1 MTFAAPWVLAGLVF
15 AAVPIILHLLARRE
29 PPTVVFP
36 ATRYLADATRLHQ
49 RRLRL
54 EHLLLLILR
63 TLLIVA
69 LVLAAAG
76 PSWPTGGLG
85 AHPPTAAVIVLDHS
99 LSSGAIQAGQPVLET
114 LKEAARGVLGRAT
127 ADDRLWLLHA
137 DGIPRPGGAAD
148 LGAIVDTLTPS
159 NRRLDLGAAVTVAG
173 DLLATA
179 ERTGEVILIS
189 DLQRTALAG
198 EPRDGAMSVI
208 RPAGPPPPNAG
219 IGDLAVGSQPW
230 GPEGATV
237 TILVTGQGE
246 AARPVLITGADRPA
260 RQLLVPVGATGSLKL
275 SGLPA
280 GWQTVTAALD
290 PDELRADDA
299 RVAVVRVAPAA
310 RVAWPAGDRY
320 LATAAEVL
328 VQNGRIAAGN
338 EVSLGALG
346 GGASVVLPPEDPA
359 RLGALN
365 RALAARGSAW
375 RFGDVSVTAATTD
388 SGPWLGRER
397 LTRRYRLEFQGG
409 APTDVLVTAGGEP
422 WVVRSGR
429 IVLVGSRFDPEWTSL
444 PLAASFLPFLD
455 ALVNRAARGE
465 LIQLTGAPGDRLL
478 VPDRVTEVQAG
489 ERRWRMEG
497 GAAFVPAELGPH
509 YLVVERDTV
518 GALSVNPDPRES
530 DLARAADDEVRALWP
545 GARFGTPDE
554 AAGLAFRAGARSDLR
569 GPLLWAALVLGL
581 AEVAL
586 ATRRRRAS

>member
-85 AHPPTAAVIVLDHS
+85 AHPPTAAVIVLDNS

-114 LKEAARGVLGRAT
+114 LKDAARAVLGRAT

-137 DGIPRPGGAAD
+137 DGIPRPGSAAD
-148 LGAIVDTLTPS
+148 LRAVVDTLTPS

-219 IGDLAVGSQPW
+219 IGELAVGSQPW

-237 TILVTGQGE
+237 TIVVTGQGE
-246 AARPVLITGADRPA
+246 AARPVLVTGADRPA
-260 RQLLVPVGATGSLKL
+260 RQLLVPVGATGSQKL

-320 LATAAEVL
+320 LGTAAEVL

-465 LIQLTGAPGDRLL
+465 LIQLAGAPGDRLL

-530 DLARAADDEVRALWP
+530 DLARAADDEIRALWP

-554 AAGLAFRAGARSDLR
+554 AATLAFRAGARSDLR